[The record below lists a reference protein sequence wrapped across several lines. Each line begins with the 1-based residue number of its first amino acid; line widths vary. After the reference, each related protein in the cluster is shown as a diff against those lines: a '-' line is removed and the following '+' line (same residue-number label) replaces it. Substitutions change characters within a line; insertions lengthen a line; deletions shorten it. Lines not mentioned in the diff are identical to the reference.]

1 MLAES
6 DDEPQPDVGTTRR
19 VLYHDEMD
27 VDEEERYDDDRG
39 QPEEVL
45 NEPEEEPGLPSAAE
59 AETGIHSAP
68 PPPPCP
74 VLQEGKPK
82 DDLIEP
88 GTSAQTPSTDA
99 FDSAPSPDKAHE
111 IPAQELKQNLDD
123 DEMAPTRITRP
134 IPPPPV
140 NLSSKPPTSLPSPP
154 PAPRTS
160 LCALYDEDRPESPA
174 PRPVPPPVKSGT

>member
-1 MLAES
+1 VPAES

-27 VDEEERYDDDRG
+27 MDEEERYDDDRG

-45 NEPEEEPGLPSAAE
+45 NESEEEPGSPAE

-68 PPPPCP
+68 PPPPP
-74 VLQEGKPK
+74 RPILQEGTPE
-82 DDLIEP
+82 DCLIEP
-88 GTSAQTPSTDA
+88 GTSAQTPSTDT
-99 FDSAPSPDKAHE
+99 FDSAPSPDNAHE
-111 IPAQELKQNLDD
+111 VSAQELKQDLDD

-160 LCALYDEDRPESPA
+160 LYALYDEDRPESPA